1 MSEKYLIFGATGS
14 VGSSLAEQL
23 KNSGNDIHLIAR
35 NENEVKTIAEKLGC
49 TYTVA
54 DVLEEGFIEKVK
66 SDISEIKGIA
76 YCVGSIDLKPL
87 RMVTEAD
94 MNKCMKLNLYSAIEA
109 IKGFQESL
117 KKNKGSVVLFST
129 VAAQRGFTN
138 HTIIASAKAAVE
150 GLTVTLAAEFAPHI
164 RVNCIAPSLSK
175 SKIAEPMLKNPAIA
189 DGIAKAHPLK
199 RLGEGKD
206 SAALAKFL
214 ITEESSWITGQI
226 IAVDGQGPAAA
237 ALAVLCSRHI
247 NFPIMTGCAAG
258 VNIVNFAKTE
268 SPFLLWLPM

>member
-23 KNSGNDIHLIAR
+23 KNSGNDIHLVAR
-35 NENEVKTIAEKLGC
+35 NESEVKAIAEQLGC
-49 TYTVA
+49 SYTVA
-54 DVLEEGFIEKVK
+54 DVLEDGFIEKVK
-66 SDISEIKGIA
+66 SDINEIKGIA

-150 GLTVTLAAEFAPHI
+150 GLTVTLAAEFAPNI

-189 DGIAKAHPLK
+189 EGIAKAHPLK

-214 ITEESSWITGQI
+214 ITEESSWVTGQI
-226 IAVDGQGPAAA
+226 IAVDGGRSK
-237 ALAVLCSRHI
+237 LS
-247 NFPIMTGCAAG
+247 
-258 VNIVNFAKTE
+258 
-268 SPFLLWLPM
+268 

>member
-23 KNSGNDIHLIAR
+23 KNSGNDIHLVAR
-35 NENEVKTIAEKLGC
+35 NEIEVKAIAEKLGC
-49 TYTVA
+49 SYTVA
-54 DVLEEGFIEKVK
+54 DVLEDGFIEKVK
-66 SDISEIKGIA
+66 SDVNEIKGIA

-94 MNKCMKLNLYSAIEA
+94 MNKCMKLNLYSAIET
-109 IKGFQESL
+109 IKGYQESL

-138 HTIIASAKAAVE
+138 HAIIASAKAAVE
-150 GLTVTLAAEFAPHI
+150 GLTVTLAAEFAPNI

-189 DGIAKAHPLK
+189 EGIAKAHPLK

-226 IAVDGQGPAAA
+226 IAVDGGRSK
-237 ALAVLCSRHI
+237 LS
-247 NFPIMTGCAAG
+247 
-258 VNIVNFAKTE
+258 
-268 SPFLLWLPM
+268 